1 MGLNRHPK
9 DPVKAYLYAGL
20 SVLFWSTAASA
31 FKITL
36 GYISFIQILF
46 LATLTS
52 CITLFFILL
61 FQGRLYLIR
70 QTSGREMVRSAVL
83 GLLNPFLY
91 YLVLL
96 KAYTLLPAQV
106 AQPLNFTWPLMLVLL
121 SVPLLKQKLT
131 LYSFLAMLISFT
143 GVYLISSEG
152 TPFDMNFSDP
162 AGILLALGSSVIW
175 ALFWIYNVKDQRNEV
190 VKLFMSFLFAL
201 GFVVVLMIFT
211 SGFSNLNIAGI
222 AGGVY
227 IGLFE
232 MGFTFVFWLKA
243 LQFAVSSDRISNLIY
258 LTPFLSLLLIHLV
271 IGETLYLTTLSGLL
285 LIIGG
290 IVFQKI
296 KGRIKPF

>member
-1 MGLNRHPK
+1 MGINSHPK
-9 DPVKAYLYAGL
+9 DPSKAYLYAGL

-36 GYISFIQILF
+36 EHISFIQILF
-46 LATLTS
+46 WATLAS
-52 CITLFFILL
+52 CLALFFILL

-70 QTSGREMVRSAVL
+70 QTTRSELARSAML
-83 GLLNPFLY
+83 GFLNPFLY

-121 SVPLLKQKLT
+121 SVPLLKQRLT
-131 LYSFLAMLISFT
+131 LYSLLAMLISFT

-162 AGILLALGSSVIW
+162 QGILLALGSSVIW
-175 ALFWIYNVKDQRNEV
+175 ALFWIFSVSDRRHEV
-190 VKLFMSFLFAL
+190 VKLFLSFLFAL
-201 GFVVVLMIFT
+201 GFIVVIMIFT
-211 SGFSNLNIAGI
+211 SGFADMNLPGI
-222 AGGVY
+222 AGGIY

-243 LQFAVSSDRISNLIY
+243 LQFAVSSDRISNMIY
-258 LTPFLSLLLIHLV
+258 LTPFLSLMLIHLV
-271 IGETLYLTTLSGLL
+271 VGETLYMTTIAGLL
-285 LIIGG
+285 LIVGG

-296 KGRIKPF
+296 KG